1 MLKRKDPRAAALIYD
16 HFHSDINRIV
26 WVMLGADAEHDD
38 IVHQIFIELLAHIH
52 KVRNAHA
59 LRAWVRTVATNTVRR
74 QLRRRIV
81 RRRWRA
87 DGSPD
92 EHQAQL
98 SHDDNPE
105 ARQMLQHVY
114 TILNELS
121 PELHIVFSLRMI
133 EDLTIAQIAER
144 CSCSESTIKRRLN
157 KAQRLFELKA
167 KRYPELAQRL
177 AQSDKWSTH
186 HD

>member
-1 MLKRKDPRAAALIYD
+1 
-16 HFHSDINRIV
+16 
-26 WVMLGADAEHDD
+26 MLGADAEHDD
-38 IVHQIFIELLAHIH
+38 IVHQVFVEFLAHIH
-52 KVRNAHA
+52 KVRKAYA
-59 LRAWVRTVATNTVRR
+59 LRAWVCTVTTNTVRR

-87 DGSPD
+87 DAGDDTHHP
-92 EHQAQL
+92 QL

-144 CSCSESTIKRRLN
+144 CSCFESTIKRRLA

-167 KRYPELAQRL
+167 KRYPELAQRF
-177 AQSDKWSTH
+177 AQSDKWSTPS
-186 HD
+186 